1 MGEIIVVKRTLQ
13 SSEVR
18 SPGSSRSEVQED
30 GWAGGG
36 KCECPAHRGNLRR
49 ATALPQG
56 ECAQ

>member
-1 MGEIIVVKRTLQ
+1 MGEIIVEKGTLR
-13 SSEVR
+13 SSEGR

-36 KCECPAHRGNLRR
+36 KCERPAHRGNLRR